1 MQVLNFIQNVVNA
14 TLKWK
19 SHNQKMD
26 MSQNIEY
33 TTM

>member
-1 MQVLNFIQNVVNA
+1 MQVLNFIQNVVIV

-19 SHNQKMD
+19 SNNQKMD
-26 MSQNIEY
+26 MSQNMEY